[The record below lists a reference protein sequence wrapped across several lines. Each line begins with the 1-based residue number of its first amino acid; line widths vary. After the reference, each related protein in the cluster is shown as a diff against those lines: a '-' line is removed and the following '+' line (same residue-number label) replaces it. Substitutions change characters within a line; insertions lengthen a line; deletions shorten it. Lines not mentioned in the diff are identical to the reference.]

1 MATKISKVNAERLK
15 KLGITANTEDEAKK
29 ILIERLEQAG
39 IPGMDE
45 ETIDN
50 LIDIVGSFAEL
61 ESDSAEEAAPAEEP
75 TPAEQQADE
84 LAEEAAEEEE
94 EAAQEAEEAAPAE
107 EPTPAEQQADELA
120 EEAAEE
126 EEEAAQEAEEAA
138 PAEPEAEPEPEES
151 KPQPKAKKPAA
162 KKEAKPKK
170 TKTTKKPSKR
180 DEKGIR
186 LKPQTNPEHLD
197 LLRKELSKFFPEKEF
212 QYVAVSQGIS
222 IKFGGANSHPVAI
235 MFENVYSKD
244 GQFATTNVVLNTFRS
259 QASQDKLAEDGLDFV
274 MTWNNLPWLKGI
286 AWNDA
291 MEVVKTYLDDIKS
304 AVSTA
309 DTRLGKNREKMEADL
324 KATGKKAAAPA
335 AKKPAPATKKVA
347 PKAEAN
353 EPAEDPKAKARAAL
367 MKAAAA
373 KKAKAAKK

>member
-15 KLGITANTEDEAKK
+15 KLGITAKTEEEAKK
-29 ILIERLEQAG
+29 ILIERLERAG

-61 ESDSAEEAAPAEEP
+61 ESDSEEDAAPAEP

-84 LAEEAAEEEE
+84 LAKEAAEEE
-94 EAAQEAEEAAPAE
+94 EAAQEAE
-107 EPTPAEQQADELA
+107 D
-120 EEAAEE
+120 
-126 EEEAAQEAEEAA
+126 AA

-151 KPQPKAKKPAA
+151 KPEPKAKKPAA
-162 KKEAKPKK
+162 KKAKAV
-170 TKTTKKPSKR
+170 KKPSKR

-335 AKKPAPATKKVA
+335 AKKAA
-347 PKAEAN
+347 PKAEAKGA
-353 EPAEDPKAKARAAL
+353 PAEDPKAKARAAL

-373 KKAKAAKK
+373 KKAKATKK

>member
-15 KLGITANTEDEAKK
+15 KLGITAKTEEEAKK
-29 ILIERLEQAG
+29 ILIERLEWIG

-61 ESDSAEEAAPAEEP
+61 GSDSEEDAAPAEP

-84 LAEEAAEEEE
+84 LAKEAAEEE
-94 EAAQEAEEAAPAE
+94 EAAQEAE
-107 EPTPAEQQADELA
+107 D
-120 EEAAEE
+120 
-126 EEEAAQEAEEAA
+126 AA

-151 KPQPKAKKPAA
+151 KPEPKAKKPAA

-170 TKTTKKPSKR
+170 AKAVKKPSKR
-180 DEKGIR
+180 DEKGIL

-335 AKKPAPATKKVA
+335 AKKAA
-347 PKAEAN
+347 PKAEAKGA
-353 EPAEDPKAKARAAL
+353 PAEDPKAKARAAL

>member
-15 KLGITANTEDEAKK
+15 KLGITAKTEEEAKK
-29 ILIERLEQAG
+29 ILIERLERAG

-61 ESDSAEEAAPAEEP
+61 ESDSEEDATPAEP

-84 LAEEAAEEEE
+84 LAKEAAEEE
-94 EAAQEAEEAAPAE
+94 EAAQEAE
-107 EPTPAEQQADELA
+107 D
-120 EEAAEE
+120 
-126 EEEAAQEAEEAA
+126 AA
-138 PAEPEAEPEPEES
+138 PAEPEAEPEES
-151 KPQPKAKKPAA
+151 KPEPKAKKPAA

-170 TKTTKKPSKR
+170 AKAVKKPSKR

-335 AKKPAPATKKVA
+335 AKKAA
-347 PKAEAN
+347 PKAEAKGA
-353 EPAEDPKAKARAAL
+353 PAEDPKAKARAAL

>member
-1 MATKISKVNAERLK
+1 MYKRQV
-15 KLGITANTEDEAKK
+15 
-29 ILIERLEQAG
+29 
-39 IPGMDE
+39 
-45 ETIDN
+45 
-50 LIDIVGSFAEL
+50 
-61 ESDSAEEAAPAEEP
+61 
-75 TPAEQQADE
+75 
-84 LAEEAAEEEE
+84 
-94 EAAQEAEEAAPAE
+94 
-107 EPTPAEQQADELA
+107 
-120 EEAAEE
+120 
-126 EEEAAQEAEEAA
+126 
-138 PAEPEAEPEPEES
+138 
-151 KPQPKAKKPAA
+151 
-162 KKEAKPKK
+162 
-170 TKTTKKPSKR
+170 KKPSKR

-335 AKKPAPATKKVA
+335 AKKAA
-347 PKAEAN
+347 PKAEAKGA
-353 EPAEDPKAKARAAL
+353 PAEDPKAKARAAL

>member
-15 KLGITANTEDEAKK
+15 KLGIIAKTEEEAKK

-45 ETIDN
+45 ETLDN

-61 ESDSAEEAAPAEEP
+61 ENDPEEEAAAQEAEP

-84 LAEEAAEEEE
+84 LAQEAAEEEE
-94 EAAQEAEEAAPAE
+94 AAAQE
-107 EPTPAEQQADELA
+107 A

-126 EEEAAQEAEEAA
+126 EEEAA
-138 PAEPEAEPEPEES
+138 PAELEAS
-151 KPQPKAKKPAA
+151 KPQSKAKKPAT

-335 AKKPAPATKKVA
+335 AKKAAPATKKVA

>member
-15 KLGITANTEDEAKK
+15 KLGIIAKTEEEAKK

-61 ESDSAEEAAPAEEP
+61 ESDSEEDAAPAKP

-84 LAEEAAEEEE
+84 LADEAAEEE
-94 EAAQEAEEAAPAE
+94 EAAQEAE
-107 EPTPAEQQADELA
+107 D
-120 EEAAEE
+120 
-126 EEEAAQEAEEAA
+126 AA

-151 KPQPKAKKPAA
+151 KPEPKAKKPAA

-170 TKTTKKPSKR
+170 AKAAKKPSKR

-186 LKPQTNPEHLD
+186 LKPQTNPEHLE

-324 KATGKKAAAPA
+324 KATGNKAAAPA

>member
-15 KLGITANTEDEAKK
+15 KLGITAKTEEEAKK
-29 ILIERLEQAG
+29 ILIERLERAG

-61 ESDSAEEAAPAEEP
+61 ESDSEEDAAPDEP

-84 LAEEAAEEEE
+84 LAKEAAEE
-94 EAAQEAEEAAPAE
+94 
-107 EPTPAEQQADELA
+107 
-120 EEAAEE
+120 
-126 EEEAAQEAEEAA
+126 EEAA

-151 KPQPKAKKPAA
+151 KPEPKAKKPAA

-170 TKTTKKPSKR
+170 AKAVKKPSKR

-335 AKKPAPATKKVA
+335 AKKAA
-347 PKAEAN
+347 PKAEAKGA
-353 EPAEDPKAKARAAL
+353 PAEDPKAKARAAL

>member
-107 EPTPAEQQADELA
+107 
-120 EEAAEE
+120 
-126 EEEAAQEAEEAA
+126 
-138 PAEPEAEPEPEES
+138 PEAEPEPEES
-151 KPQPKAKKPAA
+151 KPQPKAKKPAT

-335 AKKPAPATKKVA
+335 AKKAAPATTKVA

>member
-15 KLGITANTEDEAKK
+15 KLGITASTEEEAKK

-107 EPTPAEQQADELA
+107 
-120 EEAAEE
+120 
-126 EEEAAQEAEEAA
+126 
-138 PAEPEAEPEPEES
+138 PEAEPEPEES
-151 KPQPKAKKPAA
+151 KPQ
-162 KKEAKPKK
+162 PKK

-324 KATGKKAAAPA
+324 KATGNKAAAPA

-373 KKAKAAKK
+373 KKAKATKK

>member
-15 KLGITANTEDEAKK
+15 KLGITANTEEEAKK

-45 ETIDN
+45 ETLDN

-61 ESDSAEEAAPAEEP
+61 ENDPEEEAAAQEAEP

-84 LAEEAAEEEE
+84 LAQEAAEEEE
-94 EAAQEAEEAAPAE
+94 AATQE
-107 EPTPAEQQADELA
+107 A

-126 EEEAAQEAEEAA
+126 EEEAA
-138 PAEPEAEPEPEES
+138 PAELEAS
-151 KPQPKAKKPAA
+151 KPEPKAKKPAV

-170 TKTTKKPSKR
+170 AKAAKKPAKR

-222 IKFGGANSHPVAI
+222 IKFGGVNSHPVAI

-259 QASQDKLAEDGLDFV
+259 QASQDKLEEDGLDFA

-286 AWNDA
+286 AWSDA

-324 KATGKKAAAPA
+324 KATGKKAATPA
-335 AKKPAPATKKVA
+335 AKKAAPATKKVA

>member
-45 ETIDN
+45 ETLDN

-61 ESDSAEEAAPAEEP
+61 ENDPEEEAAAQEAEP

-84 LAEEAAEEEE
+84 LAQEAAEEEE
-94 EAAQEAEEAAPAE
+94 AAAQE
-107 EPTPAEQQADELA
+107 A

-126 EEEAAQEAEEAA
+126 EEEAA
-138 PAEPEAEPEPEES
+138 PAELEAS
-151 KPQPKAKKPAA
+151 KPEPKAKKPAT

-335 AKKPAPATKKVA
+335 AKKAAPATKKVA

>member
-15 KLGITANTEDEAKK
+15 KLGITAKTEEEAKK
-29 ILIERLEQAG
+29 ILIERLERAG

-61 ESDSAEEAAPAEEP
+61 ESDSEEDAAPAEP

-84 LAEEAAEEEE
+84 LAKEAAEE
-94 EAAQEAEEAAPAE
+94 
-107 EPTPAEQQADELA
+107 
-120 EEAAEE
+120 
-126 EEEAAQEAEEAA
+126 EEAA

-151 KPQPKAKKPAA
+151 KPEPKAKKPAA

-170 TKTTKKPSKR
+170 AKAVKKPSKR

-324 KATGKKAAAPA
+324 KATGKKAA
-335 AKKPAPATKKVA
+335 
-347 PKAEAN
+347 PKAEAKGA
-353 EPAEDPKAKARAAL
+353 PAEDPKAKARAAL

>member
-15 KLGITANTEDEAKK
+15 KLGIIAKTEEEAKK

-61 ESDSAEEAAPAEEP
+61 ESDSEE
-75 TPAEQQADE
+75 D
-84 LAEEAAEEEE
+84 
-94 EAAQEAEEAAPAE
+94 
-107 EPTPAEQQADELA
+107 
-120 EEAAEE
+120 
-126 EEEAAQEAEEAA
+126 AA
-138 PAEPEAEPEPEES
+138 PAEPEAEPDPEES
-151 KPQPKAKKPAA
+151 KPEPKAKKPAA

-170 TKTTKKPSKR
+170 AKAAKKPSKR

-235 MFENVYSKD
+235 MFENVCSKD

-286 AWNDA
+286 AWSEA

-335 AKKPAPATKKVA
+335 AKKAAPAAKKAA
-347 PKAEAN
+347 PKAEAKA

>member
-15 KLGITANTEDEAKK
+15 KLGITAKTEEEAKK
-29 ILIERLEQAG
+29 ILIERLERAG

-61 ESDSAEEAAPAEEP
+61 ESDSEEDAAPAEP

-84 LAEEAAEEEE
+84 LAKEAAEEE
-94 EAAQEAEEAAPAE
+94 EAAQEAE
-107 EPTPAEQQADELA
+107 DV
-120 EEAAEE
+120 
-126 EEEAAQEAEEAA
+126 A
-138 PAEPEAEPEPEES
+138 PAEPEVEPEPEES
-151 KPQPKAKKPAA
+151 KPEPKAKKPAA

-170 TKTTKKPSKR
+170 AKAVKKPSKR

-286 AWNDA
+286 TWNDA

-335 AKKPAPATKKVA
+335 AKKAA
-347 PKAEAN
+347 PKAEAKGA
-353 EPAEDPKAKARAAL
+353 PAEDPKAKARAAL

-373 KKAKAAKK
+373 KKAKATKK

>member
-75 TPAEQQADE
+75 TPAEQQAN
-84 LAEEAAEEEE
+84 
-94 EAAQEAEEAAPAE
+94 
-107 EPTPAEQQADELA
+107 ELA

-151 KPQPKAKKPAA
+151 KPQ
-162 KKEAKPKK
+162 PKK

-324 KATGKKAAAPA
+324 KATGKKAAAPT